1 MYRILTPFRTLR
13 QVKDP
18 SEDKLITDEEVLR
31 SLHCLFA
38 CLLQNDLKNQTELLR
53 LLPESTQTLYPAAQ
67 TEPRALSPCSVML
80 RTMGFSV
87 ERRTSSL
94 RSAGTGVFLTGGR
107 APRGSVVAMYPG
119 TIYQAGEPIF
129 FQSIRNP
136 FVFRCIDRILIDGND
151 KSISKIVYR
160 SCSGRDRF
168 GPLHLCDATWLTPH
182 PLNPLAVGQYINN
195 CSNGL
200 LDLISPGL
208 KQLTLQCLQG
218 GHLMFFT
225 ERAANVCY
233 QELDVPEEFPLELRQ
248 FLPNVNYRVDTRR
261 LLRCVVLVSLRDINE
276 GEELFSNYYTIVH

>member
-195 CSNGL
+195 CSN
-200 LDLISPGL
+200 
-208 KQLTLQCLQG
+208 
-218 GHLMFFT
+218 